1 MIDEKY
7 SKFADLALSSVEGIR
22 RTGVRILELRERYGR
37 LLMPLEGNV
46 NHVGMMYAG
55 SLFTVG
61 EMTGGL
67 IYGVS
72 FDCERFF
79 PIVKEITI
87 RFRRPALTDVTVEVS
102 MTGEEVDRIQSEA
115 EEKGKADYIMDLEIM
130 DTNGETV
137 SLVHGVWQIR
147 KIPEGMNPPFTGPN
161 S

>member
-7 SKFADLALSSVEGIR
+7 RKFAESALSSVAGIE
-22 RTGVRILELRERYGR
+22 RTGVRLLELRERYGK

-72 FDCERFF
+72 FDIKRFF

-87 RFRRPALTDVTVEVS
+87 RFRRPAITDVTVVVEMS
-102 MTGEEVDRIQSEA
+102 REEADRIQGEA
-115 EEKGKADYIMDLEIM
+115 EEKGKADYVMDLEIM
-130 DTNGETV
+130 DANGETV
-137 SLVHGVWQIR
+137 SLVHGIWQIR
-147 KIPEGMNPPFTGPN
+147 KIPEGMEPPFK
-161 S
+161 